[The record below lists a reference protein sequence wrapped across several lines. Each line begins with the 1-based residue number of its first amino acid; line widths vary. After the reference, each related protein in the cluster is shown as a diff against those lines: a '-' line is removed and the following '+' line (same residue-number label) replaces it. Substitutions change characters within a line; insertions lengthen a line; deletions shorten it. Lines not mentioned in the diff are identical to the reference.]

1 MTSPSGK
8 PSFLCGEAKFL
19 LLPSHHR
26 SGEGSASSEPS
37 LPQAGGAQRGCQGS
51 FPAVS
56 GCCSTGGG
64 GAAAGGRGSVKQG
77 ANVGLD

>member
-51 FPAVS
+51 FPRS
-56 GCCSTGGG
+56 
-64 GAAAGGRGSVKQG
+64 AAAVAPGSEVLRLVEE
-77 ANVGLD
+77 AL